1 MVGVTYRSATAR
13 PQTGKGV
20 PLPVL
25 PPSHQQTSPEVIP
38 PSFRDKESYQEL
50 FKPLPKP
57 EPPPQLIPFKV
68 EAKSWKQLQEER
80 EAMMNKELEKTKQEA
95 MSMWNRTKE
104 DDEKRV
110 AKINADKKFRDE
122 EFMKRE
128 EIMRRGQEERLAAD
142 LARKEEIRRQ
152 EELLSGRRIRAKTTD
167 LSVDK
172 PEGGGI
178 QIYHYKDPAVEQ
190 IVRKTYKEEMRRRM
204 SHGEILK
211 LSETSNQPPSGFS
224 ATVTTGQVNHAMGLV
239 TNNTNEYNA
248 VMNGKPGYFK
258 SNMMDRSQSSSS
270 NTSR

>member
-1 MVGVTYRSATAR
+1 
-13 PQTGKGV
+13 
-20 PLPVL
+20 
-25 PPSHQQTSPEVIP
+25 
-38 PSFRDKESYQEL
+38 
-50 FKPLPKP
+50 
-57 EPPPQLIPFKV
+57 
-68 EAKSWKQLQEER
+68 
-80 EAMMNKELEKTKQEA
+80 MNKELEKTKQEA

-178 QIYHYKDPAVEQ
+178 QIYHYKDP
-190 IVRKTYKEEMRRRM
+190 
-204 SHGEILK
+204 GK
-211 LSETSNQPPSGFS
+211 LFLNHSQPP
-224 ATVTTGQVNHAMGLV
+224 TLP
-239 TNNTNEYNA
+239 
-248 VMNGKPGYFK
+248 KK
-258 SNMMDRSQSSSS
+258 
-270 NTSR
+270 

>member
-1 MVGVTYRSATAR
+1 MSMWNRT
-13 PQTGKGV
+13 
-20 PLPVL
+20 
-25 PPSHQQTSPEVIP
+25 
-38 PSFRDKESYQEL
+38 KEDDE
-50 FKPLPKP
+50 KR
-57 EPPPQLIPFKV
+57 V
-68 EAKSWKQLQEER
+68 AKSWKQLQEER

-110 AKINADKKFRDE
+110 AKINADKKLRDE
-122 EFMKRE
+122 EFLARE
-128 EIMRRGQEERLAAD
+128 EIMRRGQQERVAVD
-142 LARKEEIRRQ
+142 QTRKEEIRRQ
-152 EELLSGRRIRAKTTD
+152 EELLSGRKIRAKTTD

-190 IVRKTYKEEMRRRM
+190 IVRKTNKEEMRRRM

-211 LSETSNQPPSGFS
+211 LSETSNQPPSGFG
-224 ATVTTGQVNHAMGLV
+224 ATVTTGQVNHIMEQV
-239 TNNTNEYNA
+239 TNASNEYKA

>member
-1 MVGVTYRSATAR
+1 MVRKIDVS
-13 PQTGKGV
+13 K
-20 PLPVL
+20 
-25 PPSHQQTSPEVIP
+25 I
-38 PSFRDKESYQEL
+38 
-50 FKPLPKP
+50 
-57 EPPPQLIPFKV
+57 FKV

-178 QIYHYKDPAVEQ
+178 QIYHYKDPGNSFL
-190 IVRKTYKEEMRRRM
+190 TH
-204 SHGEILK
+204 S
-211 LSETSNQPPSGFS
+211 QP
-224 ATVTTGQVNHAMGLV
+224 
-239 TNNTNEYNA
+239 
-248 VMNGKPGYFK
+248 
-258 SNMMDRSQSSSS
+258 
-270 NTSR
+270 